1 VAKEDF
7 CFTYY
12 DGDAARDKAH
22 MTRLERGAYDDIIS
36 AQRKRGHLSIDDIKR
51 VLSKD
56 FTECWPSLEWILKKD
71 AEEKYFIEWV
81 DNSIN
86 QRRSWSSKSSDAGIR
101 SARLREA
108 RKKGT
113 HSKSEWYALL
123 MEANGICP
131 RCKNEVSHFDKDH
144 VMPIYKGG
152 SDSIQNIQ
160 PLCAKCNAEKGPEEI
175 DFFHELRNSALN
187 KLKTS
192 TKLQPNFNQIA
203 NQTSTSNMEYEDEDE
218 DGIESEIKNELAK
231 IKIEID
237 ELVQKNYED
246 RIKSNELADH
256 FAGWL
261 QRLGLQS
268 KREFFVKNP
277 GDRNDRFD
285 LMVFDAEMK
294 PAFIVEVKNYS
305 RKNDYYKPLK
315 QIGRYSKHGL
325 PILFVPNFRTSF
337 SRIQSCLS
345 FFSQGITDENFVF
358 IPESS
363 VEEQPIDEPF
373 VITADQGL
381 PDATL
386 EAAELNQF
394 ALTRNKNTEFLNH
407 QWEVFLAERIHDPP
421 EKRRKYQQL
430 SDLTTY
436 FLNWVRNKHPN
447 GTNRQPLATGNT
459 SDKPGTSHER
469 LTGLKKF

>member
-1 VAKEDF
+1 MAKEDF

-56 FTECWPSLEWILKKD
+56 FEECWPSLEWILKKD
-71 AEEKYFIEWV
+71 AEDKYFIEWV
-81 DNSIN
+81 DRSIEKMRANSLK
-86 QRRSWSSKSSDAGIR
+86 QKEKVDKRW
-101 SARLREA
+101 
-108 RKKGT
+108 KKDT
-113 HSKSEWYALL
+113 ETIPRYNHSKETVIPFY
-123 MEANGICP
+123 
-131 RCKNEVSHFDKDH
+131 
-144 VMPIYKGG
+144 
-152 SDSIQNIQ
+152 
-160 PLCAKCNAEKGPEEI
+160 
-175 DFFHELRNSALN
+175 
-187 KLKTS
+187 
-192 TKLQPNFNQIA
+192 
-203 NQTSTSNMEYEDEDE
+203 EYENGNE
-218 DGIESEIKNELAK
+218 DGIENEIKIELAK

-261 QRLGLQS
+261 HRLGLQS
-268 KREFFVKNP
+268 KREYFVKNP

-285 LMVFDAEMK
+285 LMVFDADMQ
-294 PAFIVEVKNYS
+294 PAVIVEVKNYS

-325 PILFVPNFRTSF
+325 PILFVPNFRTAF
-337 SRIQSCLS
+337 TRIESCLS
-345 FFSQGITDENFVF
+345 FFSKGITDENFVF
-358 IPESS
+358 IPEPGI
-363 VEEQPIDEPF
+363 EEQHIDEPF
-373 VITADQGL
+373 AITADQL
-381 PDATL
+381 IPDATL

-447 GTNRQPLATGNT
+447 ATNNRNTPNGNT
-459 SDKPGTSHER
+459 EKLGTSEAR
-469 LTGLKKF
+469 IKKAANWGRTEI